1 MKTIKNIALVT
12 GAIVA
17 SFVIASASQTVS
29 AQKRSLA
36 SLTSPG
42 AVSPQHP
49 LVIELKCHVERS
61 DDGTSRVVIVN
72 TTKRVVY
79 KGSAYSYTILG
90 NGGIYFS
97 TFEGRM
103 ASDLRP
109 NARVSDEFQQEI
121 VSCRATVRLT
131 R

>member
-1 MKTIKNIALVT
+1 MKPINNIALVT

-17 SFVIASASQTVS
+17 SFVIAGASQTVS
-29 AQKRSLA
+29 AQQNNLA

-42 AVSPQHP
+42 AVSAKRP
-49 LVIELKCHVERS
+49 LDLKLKCFVERS

-72 TTKRVVY
+72 TTKHIVQ
-79 KGSAYSYTILG
+79 KGSVFSYTILG
-90 NGGIYFS
+90 NGGVYFS
-97 TFEGRM
+97 TFKGRI

-109 NARVSDEFQQEI
+109 NGRWSDDFQQEI
-121 VSCRATVRLT
+121 MSCQATVRLT